1 MHFLLTTV
9 LDSTVRRW
17 LISAGIVFGARI
29 LLGLARRGLKG
40 RLGRWLGRIPGTYDD
55 AIVNA
60 VGATRDWFLWTV
72 AVYAGSLALK
82 LPREAAHGLRITAMT
97 LAAVQV
103 GMWAQ
108 CFVHEMVNTW
118 TRSEPTDE
126 TTGVRPSTAAAA
138 LTFIGGLVI
147 WCLIAMLALQN
158 AGIEIGALLAG
169 LGVGGI
175 AAALALQSVLGD
187 LFASLSIYAD
197 RPFDLGDFIIVG
209 EFMGTVEKVGLRST
223 RLAALGGE
231 QIVLP
236 NGEVMKS
243 RIRNY
248 RRMSERRVVNK
259 IGVTY
264 GTSYELLE
272 SIPGMLRESVQAV
285 QGVRFDRAHLSSYGD
300 SSLEIEFVYYVLS
313 PDYNAFMDRQQAI
326 LLQIFRHF
334 ERSGIEFA
342 FPTRT
347 LYVRQGDFPGCRV
360 RSPSNAREQ

>member
-1 MHFLLTTV
+1 MDLLLTTV
-9 LDSTVRRW
+9 LGNTLRRW
-17 LISAGIVFGARI
+17 LICCGVVIGTRIV
-29 LLGLARRGLKG
+29 LGLARRALKG
-40 RLGRWLGRIPGTYDD
+40 RVGRWLGRIPGQYDD

-60 VGATRDWFLWTV
+60 VGTTRTWFLWAV
-72 AVYAGSLALK
+72 ALYAGSLALK
-82 LPREAAHGLRITAMT
+82 VPRETARGLSIGAVT
-97 LAAVQV
+97 LASIQA
-103 GMWAQ
+103 GLWAQ
-108 CFVHEMVNTW
+108 RFVHEIVDTW
-118 TRSEPTDE
+118 TRSEPTDQASAA
-126 TTGVRPSTAAAA
+126 RPSTAAAA
-138 LTFIGGLVI
+138 LTFVSGLVI
-147 WCLIAMLALQN
+147 WCLVTMLALQN

-209 EFMGTVEKVGLRST
+209 DFMGTVEKVGLRST

-231 QIVLP
+231 QIILP

-248 RRMSERRVVNK
+248 RRMRERRVVNK

-264 GTSYELLE
+264 DTGYQELKA
-272 SIPGMLRESVQAV
+272 IPEMVRDVAQAV
-285 QGVRFDRAHLSSYGD
+285 QDIRFDRAHFSSYGD

-313 PDYNAFMDRQQAI
+313 ADYNTFMDRQQTI
-326 LLQIFRHF
+326 LLEIFRRF
-334 ERSGIEFA
+334 EASGIEFA

-347 LYVRQGDFPGCRV
+347 LHVKHGEP
-360 RSPSNAREQ
+360 ARLDNIAERRGP